1 MLKSGL
7 IFVASL
13 VAVLSMGSAY
23 AADPADTADTNDT
36 VATEHT
42 VYGTSTLP
50 GATGYVTSG
59 IAGVTYVNRMVN
71 VAGNAAQKAEDH
83 AAAAGKSALDA
94 ATAAANA
101 QTAAENAQTTA
112 NNVANKVSIAQG
124 GANKNKAV
132 ITDASGNITTGQ
144 IKTDMIEDGAV
155 TIAKT
160 TGIFGYIPTK
170 SDGTGSAQIWVE

>member
-13 VAVLSMGSAY
+13 VAVLAVGNAW
-23 AADPADTADTNDT
+23 ADTPAGTGTDT
-36 VATEHT
+36 VDKAHT
-42 VYGTSTLP
+42 VYT
-50 GATGYVTSG
+50 ATGDATSG

-71 VAGNAAQKAEDH
+71 AAGNAAQKAEDH
-83 AAAAGKSALDA
+83 AAAAGAYA
-94 ATAAANA
+94 I
-101 QTAAENAQTTA
+101 QAENAAKAAQTTA

-124 GANKNKAV
+124 DTNKNKAV
-132 ITDASGNITTGQ
+132 ITDASGDITTGQ

-160 TGIFGYIPTK
+160 TGIFGYIPTN
-170 SDGTGSAQIWVE
+170 SNGTGSAQIWVE